1 MEEEVLAAVEAFLQG
16 AIVED
21 TVGVVAEDMHHTEL
35 HRLDQRASRGEMYDR
50 RERVRKTG

>member
-1 MEEEVLAAVEAFLQG
+1 VEEEVLAAVEAFLQG